1 MIKRL
6 VFLSCMFLISVSPA
20 YASEGFYSY
29 RGHMMG
35 SWGMGWMM
43 IGFWALLLIGMILI
57 IRWLLVMTREK
68 SKEEKS
74 YLDILKERFASG
86 EIDIHEFEEKKK
98 ILIGN

>member
-6 VFLSCMFLISVSPA
+6 AYIVCLFLISVSPV
-20 YASEGFYSY
+20 YATGGMYGY
-29 RGHMMG
+29 QGHMMG

-43 IGFWALLLIGMILI
+43 IVFWALLLIGLILI
-57 IRWLLVMTREK
+57 IRWLIVQTKGK

-86 EIDIHEFEEKKK
+86 EIDIQEFEEKKK
-98 ILIGN
+98 ILTRD